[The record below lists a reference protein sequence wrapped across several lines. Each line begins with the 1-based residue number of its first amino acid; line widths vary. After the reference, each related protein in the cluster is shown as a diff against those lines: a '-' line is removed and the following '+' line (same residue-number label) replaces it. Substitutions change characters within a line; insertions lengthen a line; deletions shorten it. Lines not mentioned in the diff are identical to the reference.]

1 MDIKAAVTHAQA
13 GDFVL
18 ESVAL
23 AEPQGGVVLVRVVA
37 SGVCHPDEVAREL
50 GLSPFPVVL
59 GHEGSGVIEK
69 LGPNVP
75 GLEVGDH
82 VVMSFAHCGSCGTC
96 LPGHPTVCETFND
109 LYFGGVMDDCLYRL
123 CQVGQGVSTFFGLS
137 SFVIHVVCLV
147 F

>member
-23 AEPQGGVVLVRVVA
+23 AEPQAGEVLVRVVA
-37 SGVCHPDEVAREL
+37 TGVCHTDEVAREL

-69 LGPNVP
+69 LGPNVT

-82 VVMSFAHCGSCGTC
+82 VVMSFAHCGSCGNC
-96 LPGHPTVCETFND
+96 LTGHPTVCETFND
-109 LYFGGVMDDCLYRL
+109 LNFGGVMDDGSHRL
-123 CQVGQGVSTFFGLS
+123 SQDRKSTRLNS
-137 SFVIHVVCLV
+137 SHVAISYA
-147 F
+147 

>member
-23 AEPQGGVVLVRVVA
+23 AEPQAGEVWVRVVA
-37 SGVCHPDEVAREL
+37 TGVCHTDEVAREL

-69 LGPNVP
+69 LGPNVC
-75 GLEVGDH
+75 GLEVRVH
-82 VVMSFAHCGSCGTC
+82 VVMSFAHCVSLCDGVNGY
-96 LPGHPTVCETFND
+96 PTVCE
-109 LYFGGVMDDCLYRL
+109 
-123 CQVGQGVSTFFGLS
+123 
-137 SFVIHVVCLV
+137 
-147 F
+147 